1 MRRVARRSG
10 RVLTM
15 LVLILIVGALV
26 AFLLIG
32 ERPVG
37 HRATP
42 RSRTKGEID
51 NLMMALTEY
60 HNQFGAYPPGGVDLN
75 DDGDLDDPGESFGS
89 GKPPADPEHPNVVEL
104 QLRALCV
111 KLPVENNTNTKGPYY
126 SPNATGI
133 DEAGRLIDVW
143 GRPFRYLADGR
154 RTTID
159 PETGFRLPGRV
170 AKPGPVIWSLGPDG
184 KQDPGNNNLDDDG
197 DGKVDETDELV
208 DDICSW
214 N

>member
-1 MRRVARRSG
+1 MRRVAGGGGNSLIPLLALF
-10 RVLTM
+10 V
-15 LVLILIVGALV
+15 LVLVVVGW
-26 AFLLIG
+26 LLLDIQG
-32 ERPVG
+32 PRVHTVVG
-37 HRATP
+37 RQ
-42 RSRTKGEID
+42 KGELD

-60 HNQFGAYPPGGVDLN
+60 HNQFAAYPPGGTDLN

-89 GKPPADPEHPNVVEL
+89 GKPPSDPEHPNVAEL

-111 KLPVENNTNTKGPYY
+111 KLPVENNTNTVGPYY

-143 GRPFRYLADGR
+143 DRPFRYLADGR
-154 RTTID
+154 RTKLD
-159 PETGFRLPGRV
+159 PATRKPLHGRV
-170 AKPGPVIWSLGPDG
+170 ARREPVIWSVGPDG
-184 KQDPGNNNLDDDG
+184 RQDPGNNNLDDDG
-197 DGKVDETDELV
+197 DGRIDEPDELV